1 MCSVTHLFLAFAY
14 IWLLI
19 IAKKRLLIVLRHLK
33 PETKSV
39 MNKKN
44 CSSIWIFIG
53 QLPTIVTRMRN
64 SKPQCWFYNNKL
76 IFWTQLDVYPSVG
89 SIRISFIISLTQTLN
104 FKCFKRVTVLRLKR
118 KTTDRKIK
126 PVDLM
131 TMQGKTILPFRL
143 DIINPPSFVVLGKG
157 ERVSFLTWYQ
167 PVLKFRSLVWR
178 FGQGTVVS
186 KNRLS
191 VHYEAQKWF

>member
-1 MCSVTHLFLAFAY
+1 
-14 IWLLI
+14 
-19 IAKKRLLIVLRHLK
+19 
-33 PETKSV
+33 
-39 MNKKN
+39 
-44 CSSIWIFIG
+44 
-53 QLPTIVTRMRN
+53 MRN

-191 VHYEAQKWF
+191 VHYEAQKWFRNYQKLSVSRYSNAPQTITTDWCVCLFFYSFLGFLEFKNLVEPIFDMIGFPQKNFS